1 MIVYRNSKSGFVNDV
16 RSNLIASIIEKEF
29 AAHNISHNNDAEYR
43 SWANSLQY
51 LRNAIDVPQIDDEC
65 QVAIEYQIP
74 LTSKRVDF
82 LISGVDEN
90 DHNNVVIIELK
101 QWETSGKTS
110 RPDIVTAY
118 TGGANRAVVH
128 PSYQA
133 YSYAKT
139 IECFNENVQNC
150 DISLHPCAFL
160 HNY

>member
-16 RSNLIASIIEKEF
+16 RSNSIASIIENEF

-51 LRNAIDVPQIDDEC
+51 LRNAVDVPQIDDGC

-118 TGGANRAVVH
+118 TGGAERAVVH
-128 PSYQA
+128 PSYQS
-133 YSYAKT
+133 YSYA
-139 IECFNENVQNC
+139 
-150 DISLHPCAFL
+150 
-160 HNY
+160 